1 MNVQLENKTIG
12 KNEPAFIIGEIGIN
26 HNGSLEIAKKL
37 IDVAKVAGCDA
48 VKFQKRNPEEAVPE
62 EYKNV
67 TRETPWGIMTYL
79 DYRKRVEFSK
89 NDYEEIDKYCK
100 SSNIL
105 WTASCWDL
113 SSLEFILDFNVPFL
127 KIPSA
132 LITHKIYLE
141 RIRKVKNEKK
151 LPIFL
156 STGMADMAL
165 VNRIV
170 KFLGEENLVLL
181 HTVSSY
187 PANYGDIN
195 LMVIRKFKEKF
206 NCPIGYSGHEVGLQI
221 SLAAAA
227 LGAKVIERHITLDRA
242 MWGTDQAASLEPQGL
257 IKLVRDIRAI
267 EKAIGTGEKSVMPGE
282 ISIMEKLRKIDDF

>member
-1 MNVQLENKTIG
+1 MNVQIENRIIG

-79 DYRKRVEFSK
+79 DYRKRVEFSN
-89 NDYEEIDKYCK
+89 NDYEEIDKYCN

-113 SSLEFILDFNVPFL
+113 SSLEFIIDFNVPFL

-132 LITHKIYLE
+132 LITHKLYLE
-141 RIRKVKNEKK
+141 SIREVKNKK
-151 LPIFL
+151 ELPIFL

-170 KFLGEENLVLL
+170 NFLGEENLVLL

-187 PANYGDIN
+187 PANYDDIN

-227 LGAKVIERHITLDRA
+227 LGANVIERHITLDRA
-242 MWGTDQAASLEPQGL
+242 MWGTDQAASVEPQGL
-257 IKLVRDIRAI
+257 IKLIRDIRAI
-267 EKAIGTGEKSVMPGE
+267 EKAIGTGEKLVMPGE
-282 ISIMEKLRKIDDF
+282 ISIMEKLRKVNDF

>member
-1 MNVQLENKTIG
+1 MNVQIKNRIIG

-26 HNGSLEIAKKL
+26 HNGSMEIAKKL

-89 NDYEEIDKYCK
+89 SDYEEIDKYCK

-132 LITHKIYLE
+132 LITHKLYLE
-141 RIRKVKNEKK
+141 SIREVKNEKE

-170 KFLGEENLVLL
+170 NFLGEDNLVLL

-187 PANYGDIN
+187 PANYDDIN

-227 LGAKVIERHITLDRA
+227 LGASVIERHITLDRA
-242 MWGTDQAASLEPQGL
+242 MWGTDQAASVEPQGL
-257 IKLVRDIRAI
+257 IKLIRDIRAI

-282 ISIMEKLRKIDDF
+282 ISIMEKLRKVNDF